1 MRFDASP
8 PVCYVRLYRLCSL
21 VPSPVFTHIF
31 AFFSVFLCFSLFFS
45 VFLCFSLFF
54 SVFLCFSLFFS
65 VFLCP
70 LVLVSQSRHLSPSL
84 SPAICPHLPVPP
96 SVPISQSR
104 HLSPSPCLFPAI
116 LLSAQPQHPIP
127 SAHNPYIRSHWAV
140 HSDEIGQLTTHLD
153 EIGAEFVHFDHPIT
167 DFVRMNRTA
176 VQRIRAS
183 DHQRDLFSGKASV

>member
-21 VPSPVFTHIF
+21 VSSPVFNHIF
-31 AFFSVFLCFSLFFS
+31 AFLSVL
-45 VFLCFSLFF
+45 
-54 SVFLCFSLFFS
+54 
-65 VFLCP
+65 LCP
-70 LVLVSQSRHLSPSL
+70 PLSSR
-84 SPAICPHLPVPP
+84 
-96 SVPISQSR
+96 SR
-104 HLSPSPCLFPAI
+104 PSPSPCLFPAI

-140 HSDEIGQLTTHLD
+140 HLDEIGQLTIHLD

-183 DHQRDLFSGKASV
+183 DRQRDLFSGKANV

>member
-31 AFFSVFLCFSLFFS
+31 AFFSVLLCSSLFS
-45 VFLCFSLFF
+45 
-54 SVFLCFSLFFS
+54 S

-70 LVLVSQSRHLSPSL
+70 LVLV
-84 SPAICPHLPVPP
+84 
-96 SVPISQSR
+96 SQSR

-116 LLSAQPQHPIP
+116 LLSAQLQHPIP

-140 HSDEIGQLTTHLD
+140 HLDEIGQLTTHLD

-176 VQRIRAS
+176 MQRIRAS
-183 DHQRDLFSGKASV
+183 DRQRDLFSGKANV

>member
-21 VPSPVFTHIF
+21 VPSPVFNHIF
-31 AFFSVFLCFSLFFS
+31 VFLSVLICPYLSSSVFSFLS
-45 VFLCFSLFF
+45 VLI
-54 SVFLCFSLFFS
+54 
-65 VFLCP
+65 
-70 LVLVSQSRHLSPSL
+70 SQSRHLSPSL
-84 SPAICPHLPVPP
+84 SPTVCPHLSVPP
-96 SVPISQSR
+96 SVPISLSR

-116 LLSAQPQHPIP
+116 LLSAQLQHPIP

-140 HSDEIGQLTTHLD
+140 HLDEIGQLTTHLD

-183 DHQRDLFSGKASV
+183 DRQRDLFSGKANV

>member
-1 MRFDASP
+1 MRFAASP

-31 AFFSVFLCFSLFFS
+31 AFSSVL
-45 VFLCFSLFF
+45 
-54 SVFLCFSLFFS
+54 
-65 VFLCP
+65 
-70 LVLVSQSRHLSPSL
+70 LVLVSQSRHLP
-84 SPAICPHLPVPP
+84 
-96 SVPISQSR
+96 
-104 HLSPSPCLFPAI
+104 PSPCLFPAI

-176 VQRIRAS
+176 MQRIRAS
-183 DHQRDLFSGKASV
+183 DHQRDLFSGKTNV

>member
-31 AFFSVFLCFSLFFS
+31 AFSSVL
-45 VFLCFSLFF
+45 
-54 SVFLCFSLFFS
+54 
-65 VFLCP
+65 
-70 LVLVSQSRHLSPSL
+70 
-84 SPAICPHLPVPP
+84 ICPHLSSSVLSFS

-127 SAHNPYIRSHWAV
+127 SAHNPHIRSHWAV
-140 HSDEIGQLTTHLD
+140 HLDEIGQLTTHLD
-153 EIGAEFVHFDHPIT
+153 EIGAEFVHFDYPIT

-176 VQRIRAS
+176 AQRIRAS
-183 DHQRDLFSGKASV
+183 DRQRDLFSGKANV

>member
-31 AFFSVFLCFSLFFS
+31 AFSSVLF
-45 VFLCFSLFF
+45 
-54 SVFLCFSLFFS
+54 
-65 VFLCP
+65 
-70 LVLVSQSRHLSPSL
+70 VLVRS
-84 SPAICPHLPVPP
+84 CPFS
-96 SVPISQSR
+96 SVLVSQSR

-140 HSDEIGQLTTHLD
+140 HLDEIGQLTTHLD
-153 EIGAEFVHFDHPIT
+153 EIGTEFVHFDHPIT

-176 VQRIRAS
+176 AQRIRAS

>member
-31 AFFSVFLCFSLFFS
+31 SVFLCSSLFFF
-45 VFLCFSLFF
+45 VLLC
-54 SVFLCFSLFFS
+54 
-65 VFLCP
+65 
-70 LVLVSQSRHLSPSL
+70 PSL
-84 SPAICPHLPVPP
+84 SF
-96 SVPISQSR
+96 SVLSFLSVLISQSR

-116 LLSAQPQHPIP
+116 LLSTQLQHPIP

-140 HSDEIGQLTTHLD
+140 HLDEIGQLTTHLD
-153 EIGAEFVHFDHPIT
+153 EIGAEFVHFDNPIP
-167 DFVRMNRTA
+167 DFVLMNRTA

-183 DHQRDLFSGKASV
+183 DRQRDLFSGKANV

>member
-1 MRFDASP
+1 MCFDVSP

-31 AFFSVFLCFSLFFS
+31 AFLSVFLCSYLFSS
-45 VFLCFSLFF
+45 VLLCFPLSSRSRF
-54 SVFLCFSLFFS
+54 S
-65 VFLCP
+65 
-70 LVLVSQSRHLSPSL
+70 
-84 SPAICPHLPVPP
+84 VPP
-96 SVPISQSR
+96 SVPIAQSR

-127 SAHNPYIRSHWAV
+127 SSHNPYIRSHWAV

>member
-31 AFFSVFLCFSLFFS
+31 A
-45 VFLCFSLFF
+45 FF

-127 SAHNPYIRSHWAV
+127 SSRNPYIRSHWAV
-140 HSDEIGQLTTHLD
+140 HLDEIGQLTTHLD

-176 VQRIRAS
+176 AQRIRAS
-183 DHQRDLFSGKASV
+183 DRQRDLFSGKANV

>member
-21 VPSPVFTHIF
+21 VSSPVFNHIF
-31 AFFSVFLCFSLFFS
+31 AFLSVL
-45 VFLCFSLFF
+45 
-54 SVFLCFSLFFS
+54 
-65 VFLCP
+65 LCP
-70 LVLVSQSRHLSPSL
+70 PLSSRSRPSPSL
-84 SPAICPHLPVPP
+84 SPTVCPHLPVPP
-96 SVPISQSR
+96 SVPISLSR

-140 HSDEIGQLTTHLD
+140 HLDEIGQLTTHLD

-183 DHQRDLFSGKASV
+183 DRQRDLFSGKANV

>member
-21 VPSPVFTHIF
+21 VPSPVFNHIF
-31 AFFSVFLCFSLFFS
+31 AFLSVL
-45 VFLCFSLFF
+45 
-54 SVFLCFSLFFS
+54 
-65 VFLCP
+65 LCP
-70 LVLVSQSRHLSPSL
+70 PLSSFVFSFSSVLV
-84 SPAICPHLPVPP
+84 
-96 SVPISQSR
+96 SQSR

-116 LLSAQPQHPIP
+116 LLSTQLQHPIP
-127 SAHNPYIRSHWAV
+127 SAHNPHIRSHWAV
-140 HSDEIGQLTTHLD
+140 HLDEIGQLTTHLD

-183 DHQRDLFSGKASV
+183 DHQRDLFSGKANV

>member
-21 VPSPVFTHIF
+21 VSSPVFNHIF
-31 AFFSVFLCFSLFFS
+31 AFLSVL
-45 VFLCFSLFF
+45 
-54 SVFLCFSLFFS
+54 
-65 VFLCP
+65 LCP
-70 LVLVSQSRHLSPSL
+70 PLSSRSRPFSSLSPTVCPHLPVPPSVPISLSRRLSPSPC
-84 SPAICPHLPVPP
+84 PAICPHLPVPP
-96 SVPISQSR
+96 SVPISLSR

-127 SAHNPYIRSHWAV
+127 SAHNPHICSHWAV
-140 HSDEIGQLTTHLD
+140 HLDEIGQLTTHLD

-176 VQRIRAS
+176 AQRIRAS
-183 DHQRDLFSGKASV
+183 DRQRDLFSGKANV

>member
-21 VPSPVFTHIF
+21 VPSPVFNHIF
-31 AFFSVFLCFSLFFS
+31 AFLS
-45 VFLCFSLFF
+45 
-54 SVFLCFSLFFS
+54 
-65 VFLCP
+65 
-70 LVLVSQSRHLSPSL
+70 VLVCPPLSSRSRPFSSL
-84 SPAICPHLPVPP
+84 SPAICP
-96 SVPISQSR
+96 
-104 HLSPSPCLFPAI
+104 PSPCLFPAI

-127 SAHNPYIRSHWAV
+127 SAHNPHIRSHWTV
-140 HSDEIGQLTTHLD
+140 HLDEIGQLTTHLD

-183 DHQRDLFSGKASV
+183 DHQRDLFSGKANV